1 MLGREAD
8 ASAVRHP
15 DRHGDGGLPAGH
27 VAVLRELVGDL
38 VEAHARE
45 VGEHDLRDGP
55 QTGDGGSECAADDRL
70 LRDRRVA
77 DAAGTEAVEEPSR
90 RLEHAA
96 RGADVLAEQED
107 PFVSLELLLERPDD
121 PLSVRELAHA

>member
-8 ASAVRHP
+8 AAAVRHP
-15 DRHGDGGLPAGH
+15 ERHRDVGLAAGH
-27 VAVLRELVGDL
+27 VPVLRELVRDL
-38 VEAHARE
+38 VEADARE

-77 DAAGTEAVEEPSR
+77 DAAGTEAVEEPGS

-96 RGADVLAEQED
+96 CGADVLAEQED
-107 PFVSLELLLERPDD
+107 PLVALELLLERPDNAF
-121 PLSVRELAHA
+121 PVRELAHA